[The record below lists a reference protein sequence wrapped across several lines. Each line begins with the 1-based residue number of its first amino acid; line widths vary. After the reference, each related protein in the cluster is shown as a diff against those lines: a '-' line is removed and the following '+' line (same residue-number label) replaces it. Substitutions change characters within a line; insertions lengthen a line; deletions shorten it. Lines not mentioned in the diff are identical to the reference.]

1 MNLKK
6 LQSTFAD
13 PPGEYRPMPLWVWN
27 DELQWRRLKEQLTQ
41 FKKLGFGGVF
51 VHPRPGL
58 ITEYLGEEWFDLWK
72 KSMLYCKKLGM
83 QCNIYDENSYPSGFA
98 GGYVPSVAPETVCQ
112 YVAMNIYE
120 AKEQVPGS
128 VLAAFRVR
136 KKNGRILSVKD
147 VTHLDPS
154 KRSDGDPLMV
164 FQLRRAAASPWTGDF
179 PYTDLTNPE
188 TVKAFIATTHE
199 RYYKLFGSEFGK
211 TIKASFA
218 DEPLIGTTGAYD
230 ASQTALPLSQYS
242 ISEFQRRYAYNLV
255 PHLPSLFADVGDF
268 RAVRFDYWQLI
279 HDLWKENFMQPLG
292 DWCKKHEILL
302 TGHYMEHEWPAPFIT
317 PDDMSLYP
325 CMQMP
330 GIDLLLT
337 TLLLPDRRFEG
348 YSLVN
353 DDTQML
359 FTMRMILSVANQLGI
374 ERTLTEMWGAG
385 GWDSTIGD
393 YKRIGDWALAHGIN
407 FFNPHLSLVSIRGAR
422 KRDHPQTFS
431 DHSAWWSEIRGLNDR
446 IARLSLILSQ
456 GKMENRVLVLQ
467 PTTSAFLSAKLNK
480 EAQTGFERMR
490 KEHGG
495 LVQTLCDNQIDFD
508 LGDEYILEEHGHVEK
523 ARLVVGRQKYD
534 LVIIP
539 GGMTN
544 VRHQTLALLGKYLQS
559 GGKVLSLS
567 APAQWVDGRK
577 SNSASRLKRQYSSR
591 WREVRDVKKLVRLIK
606 KQLEPVVLFSSPTPK
621 NFSHHCRCLAD
632 GSSFHFF
639 FNGSAKTVNT
649 KAIFRG
655 KALEE
660 WDPDS
665 GEIKPSIFTRHG
677 KERVLVPIHVNQTES
692 VLLRVLP
699 TETRVP
705 SLTKLPRQ
713 KPERSIR
720 IGPMSISPSSLNVL
734 PLDYCDVSYFGKE
747 EKRITTWRANWN
759 IWQAHGLERPAWDN
773 AVQFRKRILE
783 RNTFGAGTGFD
794 ATFRF
799 TVNKGANLASLELA
813 VECPELYRVFVN
825 GRRVDFT
832 RAKRW
837 IDPHLRSAP
846 MGRLA
851 RYGVNEVRLVGR
863 PFDVKM
869 ELENVYIRG
878 NFSLE
883 PTNSGFRIAPHR
895 GLHLGAWSS
904 QGYPFYGE
912 RTHYDTTVKI
922 PQTDKRIILQLASWK
937 GGSASVEVDGKQAG
951 SVAWLPYE
959 LDLTSFLSPGS
970 HTIKITVAGTPKNL
984 FGPFHDPFRPRNTAW
999 PHLWSR
1005 FQKQGPPSGRKYDVE
1020 EYGLFHAPRIILR
1033 ARDVI

>member
-1 MNLKK
+1 MDIKK
-6 LQSTFAD
+6 VQSIFAD
-13 PPGEYRPMPLWVWN
+13 PPAEYRPMPLWVWN
-27 DELQWRRLKEQLTQ
+27 DELQWGRLKEQLTQ

-112 YVAMNIYE
+112 YVAMNMYE
-120 AKEQVPGS
+120 PKEQVPGS

-136 KKNGRILSVKD
+136 RRNGRILSAKD

-154 KRSDGDPLMV
+154 KRSNGEPLMA

-211 TIKASFA
+211 TVKASFA

-230 ASQTALPLSQYS
+230 ATQTAVPLSQYS
-242 ISEFQRRYAYNLV
+242 ISEFQRRYGYDLV
-255 PHLPSLFADVGDF
+255 RHLPSLFADVGDF

-292 DWCKKHEILL
+292 EWCKKHGILL

-337 TLLLPDRRFEG
+337 TLLLHDRRFEG

-359 FTMRMILSVANQLGI
+359 FTMRMLLSVVNQLGI
-374 ERTLTEMWGAG
+374 ERTLAEMWGAG
-385 GWDSTIGD
+385 GWDSTVGD

-407 FFNPHLSLVSIRGAR
+407 FFNPHLSLVTTRGAR

-431 DHSAWWSEIRGLNDR
+431 DHSAWWSEIEGLNDR
-446 IARLSLILSQ
+446 IGRLSFILSQ
-456 GKMENRVLVLQ
+456 GRMENRVLVLQ
-467 PTTSAFLSAKLNK
+467 PTTSGFLCATLTA
-480 EAQTGFERMR
+480 EAQAEFERMR

-508 LGDEYILEEHGHVEK
+508 LGDEYILEEHGRIEK
-523 ARLVVGRQKYD
+523 ARLAVGREKYD

-539 GGMTN
+539 KGMTN
-544 VRHQTLALLGKYLQS
+544 MRHQTLTLLGKYLQS
-559 GGKVLSLS
+559 GGRVLALS
-567 APAQWVDGRK
+567 SPAHWVDGRE
-577 SNSASRLKRQYSSR
+577 SDSVSRLKRQYPPR
-591 WREVRDVKKLVRLIK
+591 WREVRDVKTLVRVIK
-606 KQLEPVVLFSSPTPK
+606 KHLEPVVSFSSPTPK
-621 NFSHHCRCLAD
+621 NFSHHRRCLAD
-632 GSSFHFF
+632 GSSIHFF
-639 FNGSAKTVNT
+639 FNGSPKPINT
-649 KAIFRG
+649 KAMLRG
-655 KALEE
+655 KALQK
-660 WDPDS
+660 WDPGS
-665 GEIKPSIFTRHG
+665 GEIKPGVFVRHG
-677 KERVLVPIHVNQTES
+677 KEHVITPLRLNPTES
-692 VLLRVLP
+692 VVLRVLP
-699 TETRVP
+699 TEDQTHP
-705 SLTKLPRQ
+705 LKKFPRQ
-713 KPERSIR
+713 RTERSIR
-720 IGPMSISPSSLNVL
+720 TDPMSVSPSSPNVL
-734 PLDYCDVSYFGKE
+734 PLDYCDVSYFRKE
-747 EKRITTWRANWN
+747 EKGINTWRANWN
-759 IWQAHGLERPAWDN
+759 IWQAHGFERPAWDN
-773 AVQFRKRILE
+773 AVQFRKRIVE
-783 RNTFGAGTGFD
+783 RNSFGAGTGFD
-794 ATFRF
+794 AAFRF
-799 TVNKGANLASLELA
+799 TVSKGVDLTSLELA

-825 GRRVDFT
+825 GRRADFT

-837 IDPHLRSAP
+837 IDPHLMSAP
-846 MGRLA
+846 IGRLA
-851 RYGVNEVRLVGR
+851 RPGVNEVRLVGR

-883 PTNSGFRIAPHR
+883 PTKSGFRIVPHR
-895 GLHLGAWSS
+895 APRLGAWSS
-904 QGYPFYGE
+904 QGYPLYGE
-912 RTHYDTTVKI
+912 RMDYDTTVTI
-922 PQTDKRIILQLASWK
+922 PRTKKRIIIKLPSWK
-937 GGSASVEVDGKQAG
+937 GGSASVEVDGKRAG
-951 SVAWLPYE
+951 VIAWAPYE
-959 LDLTSFLSPGS
+959 LDLTEFLSPGR
-970 HTIKITVAGTPKNL
+970 HALRITVSGTPKNL
-984 FGPFHDPFRPRNTAW
+984 FGPFHDPARSRNTAW

-1005 FQKQGPPSGRKYDVE
+1005 FPQHGPPKGTQYDTE
-1020 EYGLFHAPRIILR
+1020 DYGLFKPMRLLLR
-1033 ARDVI
+1033 DNVD